1 MSSRKVTKAMSN
13 MADQQLIDGV
23 HKHLAGM
30 SLVLRNQT
38 FKAKDV
44 EKFLQERID
53 TRTAT
58 NAARAVWHGL
68 LDAEEAKMEE
78 TNVLV
83 SALRQVVVAMFG
95 SDVTK
100 LADFGIAPRKQATLT
115 PDKQV
120 ARIAQ
125 MRATRE
131 ARHTM
136 GPKKKAKIK
145 GVVDETTPAIP
156 TPAAPPPAPSPA
168 APAPVVVVNGAA
180 KPDAA
185 NGAAPA

>member
-1 MSSRKVTKAMSN
+1 MSNRKVTKAMSN
-13 MADQQLIDGV
+13 MAEQQLIAGV

-44 EKFLQERID
+44 EMFLQERID
-53 TRTAT
+53 TRTAA

-68 LDAEEAKMEE
+68 LDAEEAKMQE
-78 TNVLV
+78 TNELV

-95 SDVTK
+95 SDASK
-100 LADFGIAPRKQATLT
+100 LADFGIAPRKQAILK
-115 PDKQV
+115 PEQQV
-120 ARIAQ
+120 ARIKQ

-136 GPKKKAKIK
+136 GPKEKAKIK
-145 GVVDETTPAIP
+145 GVVDETTPAL
-156 TPAAPPPAPSPA
+156 PAPA
-168 APAPVVVVNGAA
+168 APAPVVVVTNGAA
-180 KPDAA
+180 KPDAG